1 MMNKILFFF
10 FNVMLYLS
18 LITNAKS
25 NVHRRTYISI
35 HSAKLALKACDKVA
49 LTPYLT
55 STQPL
60 ITANPVTGSWVNT
73 SYENGHFLYNGTNR
87 LSLYA
92 TQVKTSIPK
101 YTKATIVL
109 KGTDKEVPGWV
120 MNERGS
126 VYQLLPHIDSVW
138 IDAKNCGGQATV
150 DTHGNFKN
158 QYVTCL

>member
-1 MMNKILFFF
+1 
-10 FNVMLYLS
+10 MLYLC
-18 LITNAKS
+18 LNTNAKS
-25 NVHRRTYISI
+25 YFHRRTNISN

-49 LTPYLT
+49 LTPCL
-55 STQPL
+55 SSAQPL
-60 ITANPVTGSWVNT
+60 ITGNPVTILWVNT
-73 SYENGHFLYNGTNR
+73 SDENGHFLYNGTNP

-92 TQVKTSIPK
+92 TQVKTSKPK

-120 MNERGS
+120 MNERGRI
-126 VYQLLPHIDSVW
+126 YQLLPQKDSVW

-150 DTHGNFKN
+150 DTNGNFKN